1 MKDISFPRG
10 VLSSQMFG
18 GSFSRAMPMVL
29 MPNRAMHKE
38 TEVYGE
44 DVDNLRPERHLTPEG
59 NLKPASVDSEGH
71 FTYGFGRR

>member
-1 MKDISFPRG
+1 
-10 VLSSQMFG
+10 
-18 GSFSRAMPMVL
+18 
-29 MPNRAMHKE
+29 MHKE